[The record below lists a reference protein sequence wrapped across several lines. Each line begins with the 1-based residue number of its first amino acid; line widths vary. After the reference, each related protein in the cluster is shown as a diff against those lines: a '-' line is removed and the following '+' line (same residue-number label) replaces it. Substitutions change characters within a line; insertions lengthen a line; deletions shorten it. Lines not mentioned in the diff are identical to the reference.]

1 MEFII
6 NYMNV
11 SDAAFQYRQI
21 APGIDSRNIYLYL
34 QLQTILLTDLYT
46 YLFRF
51 GHFMMISDFKV
62 E

>member
-11 SDAAFQYRQI
+11 SDAAFQFRQI

-34 QLQTILLTDLYT
+34 Q
-46 YLFRF
+46 
-51 GHFMMISDFKV
+51 
-62 E
+62 